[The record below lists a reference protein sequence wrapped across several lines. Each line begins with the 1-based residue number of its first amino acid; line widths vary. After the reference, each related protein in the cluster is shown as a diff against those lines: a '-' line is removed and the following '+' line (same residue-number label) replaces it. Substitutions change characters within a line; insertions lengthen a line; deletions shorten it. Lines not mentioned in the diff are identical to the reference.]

1 MALESDV
8 LSTLSGVVRMEV
20 EVSGLNAWFRLLSAG
35 ANPVSLSAVLRH
47 YHKRV

>member
-8 LSTLSGVVRMEV
+8 LSMLSGIVRMAL
-20 EVSGLNAWFRLLSAG
+20 EVSGSNVWLRFLSAG